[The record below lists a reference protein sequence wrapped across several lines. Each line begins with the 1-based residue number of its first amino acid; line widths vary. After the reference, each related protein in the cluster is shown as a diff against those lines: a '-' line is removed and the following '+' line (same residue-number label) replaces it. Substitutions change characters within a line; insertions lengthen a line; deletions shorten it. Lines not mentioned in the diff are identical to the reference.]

1 MTKSRN
7 TPLLERPLS
16 ARSVMASLLLGMHP
30 PRLSGARLVA
40 WCALFDVSE
49 GTARVALHRMAA
61 RGELRARNGTYELAG
76 PLAARQPA
84 QDWSLAPKLRRWDG
98 TWQLAVVTAARRST
112 THRSALRDA
121 MRRLRLSELREGVW
135 IRPDNLPTA
144 GTPTEARAVADRQC
158 TWFSS
163 QPDADPIKLADRL
176 FAPNTWARRA
186 MQLRRELASASDR
199 LRVGD
204 DGLVADAF
212 VAGAAALVHIRA
224 DPLLPE
230 SLLPASWP
238 GDALRDAYREYRDAF
253 AGATRAWFGR
263 QEIAS

>member
-61 RGELRARNGTYELAG
+61 RGDLRARNGTYELAG

-84 QDWSLAPKLRRWDG
+84 QDWSLAPNLRRWDG
-98 TWQLAVVTAARRST
+98 TWQLATVTATRRSVAQ
-112 THRSALRDA
+112 RSALRDA
-121 MRRLRLSELREGVW
+121 MRGLRLSELREGIW
-135 IRPDNLPTA
+135 LRPDNLPPA
-144 GTPTEARAVADRQC
+144 GTPTEARAGADRQC

-163 QPDADPIKLADRL
+163 EPESDPIQLADGL
-176 FAPNTWARRA
+176 FAPKTWARRA
-186 MQLRRELASASDR
+186 VHLQRELAAVTDR
-199 LRVGD
+199 LRDGD

-212 VAGAAALVHIRA
+212 VAGAAALVHVRA
-224 DPLLPE
+224 DPLLPDP
-230 SLLPASWP
+230 LLPTSWP
-238 GDALRDAYREYRDAF
+238 GDTLRDAYRDYRDAF
-253 AGATRAWFGR
+253 AHATRAWFGR
-263 QEIAS
+263 HDIAP